1 MIARFLDV
9 LEDTVKNPIWRP
21 AELQAI
27 DAPPALD
34 YRTPDHTANAAKYMG
49 LYGAKR
55 RAEAKYAEA
64 GPGEGRAGPQ
74 DVTVVIEKASPATL
88 AAAAKK
94 SAAAGIADSRRDDPA
109 KTIR

>member
-1 MIARFLDV
+1 MITRFLGA
-9 LEDTVKNPIWRP
+9 LEDTAKNPTWRP

-34 YRTPDHTANAAKYMG
+34 YRTPDYTANAAKYMD
-49 LYGAKR
+49 LYG
-55 RAEAKYAEA
+55 
-64 GPGEGRAGPQ
+64 
-74 DVTVVIEKASPATL
+74 ATL

-94 SAAAGIADSRRDDPA
+94 SAAAGIADSRRDNPA

>member
-1 MIARFLDV
+1 MIARFLDA
-9 LEDTVKNPIWRP
+9 LEDTAKNPTWRP
-21 AELQAI
+21 AELQ
-27 DAPPALD
+27 PPALD
-34 YRTPDHTANAAKYMG
+34 YRTPDYTANAAKYMD
-49 LYGAKR
+49 LYGAKH

-64 GPGEGRAGPQ
+64 LERAEQ
-74 DVTVVIEKASPATL
+74 ARRNVAVVLEKASPATL